1 MDDQK
6 KVALSEEEISRYP
19 ENVQEALR
27 QGLPLNIIYRNLA
40 TQYSRIKPPDKDLLA
55 EYVVRAKGPER
66 SMRQFAEEV
75 GVNAS
80 TLSRIVNKKT
90 AGANS
95 NNLIADIAAYADK
108 NSGITFEMLMQAHG
122 MDLPRNVRNRW
133 AHGMERE
140 TIYNDLII
148 KALLNRGYSV
158 AQLEPGRHRTI
169 GGTFNFD
176 LKLRTNAIPRGDGIW
191 GFEFC
196 VLQPTPAGATVGRV
210 DPIKMMNI
218 MRRLSRIS
226 GLMAEYDYNY
236 DRVSVVVTDSDAF
249 YEIQKR
255 LEECYLKY
263 EVTIILIDLET
274 GDVTDE
280 FMVPWVDEAKCEPVF
295 IPLPE
300 PEEKE
305 DDEDDLWEDD
315 FDDPK

>member
-66 SMRQFAEEV
+66 SMRQFAEEI

-108 NSGITFEMLMQAHG
+108 HSGITFEMLMQAHG
-122 MDLPRNVRNRW
+122 MDLSRNIRNRW
-133 AHGMERE
+133 AHGMDIEDV
-140 TIYNDLII
+140 YDDLII

-158 AQLEPGRHRTI
+158 ARVEPERHRTI
-169 GGTFNFD
+169 SGAFCFD
-176 LKLRTNAIPRGDGIW
+176 LELRTDAIPRGDGIW
-191 GFEFC
+191 GFDFC
-196 VLQPTPAGATVGRV
+196 MIQPSSIEAPREHIGQMKAITV
-210 DPIKMMNI
+210 
-218 MRRLSRIS
+218 MRHLSRLA
-226 GLMAEYDYNY
+226 GLFAGFNYKY
-236 DRVSVVVTDSDAF
+236 DRVSIVLTDSDAF
-249 YEIQKR
+249 YGVQKR
-255 LEECYLKY
+255 LEDCYLKY

-280 FMVPWVDEAKCEPVF
+280 FMIPWIDETKCEPVF

-300 PEEKE
+300 PEDKE
-305 DDEDDLWEDD
+305 EDEDDLWEDD